1 MLEILTAF
9 SVRQIITYTIMLAF
23 AVRGGV
29 DFFGWCK
36 EKYQKKFDKDHAQLL
51 KQEML
56 EEHYKECSEQHQ
68 ESVDRYN
75 SLENKIDL
83 LTETVNHKVDKLEA
97 QLTRLTESDMHDIK
111 GWIVEKHHEL
121 MKKQWVDD
129 FTIETYMLKGLWKTS
144 GHYLTFHQ
152 KIKRRNAEDQSK
164 EILDWSRFPHI

>member
-1 MLEILTAF
+1 
-9 SVRQIITYTIMLAF
+9 
-23 AVRGGV
+23 
-29 DFFGWCK
+29 
-36 EKYQKKFDKDHAQLL
+36 
-51 KQEML
+51 ML

-129 FTIETYMLKGLWKTS
+129 FTIDTLE
-144 GHYLTFHQ
+144 
-152 KIKRRNAEDQSK
+152 KRYADYVAEDGNSYV
-164 EILDWSRFPHI
+164 ERLMEDLRSLPHFPPKN

>member
-23 AVRGGV
+23 AVKGGV

-129 FTIETYMLKGLWKTS
+129 FTIDTLEKRYADYVAEGGNSYVEGLM
-144 GHYLTFHQ
+144 
-152 KIKRRNAEDQSK
+152 EDLRS
-164 EILDWSRFPHI
+164 LPHSPPEN

>member
-121 MKKQWVDD
+121 MQKQWVDD
-129 FTIETYMLKGLWKTS
+129 FTIDTLE
-144 GHYLTFHQ
+144 
-152 KIKRRNAEDQSK
+152 KRYADYVAEDGNSYV
-164 EILDWSRFPHI
+164 ERLMEDLRSLPHFPPEN

>member
-83 LTETVNHKVDKLEA
+83 LTETVNHKVDKLET

-129 FTIETYMLKGLWKTS
+129 FTIDTLEKRYADYVAEGGNSYVEGLM
-144 GHYLTFHQ
+144 
-152 KIKRRNAEDQSK
+152 EDLRS
-164 EILDWSRFPHI
+164 LPHFPPKN